1 MRVWTESFTLAF
13 FSWSL
18 SILSQNHI
26 HVHAYII
33 HEERNC
39 PYMVKPNSVISLMI
53 SKEAKCANWKIWS
66 IWRGWGI
73 VSKYLWDSFF
83 SNKSWEYLL
92 YTLLQVC
99 VMVWAHACPFVSFFC
114 VQVTS
119 ILVAFPWGKVYYNP
133 KVRIG
138 ILLLHI
144 FKSCLNHN
152 LSFVRPRTIRL
163 SHLLHI

>member
-99 VMVWAHACPFVSFFC
+99 VMVWAHACPFVSFFLC
-114 VQVTS
+114 PGHINLGCLPLREGVLQPKSTYWYFIATHIQ
-119 ILVAFPWGKVYYNP
+119 ILSESQLKLCEA
-133 KVRIG
+133 
-138 ILLLHI
+138 
-144 FKSCLNHN
+144 
-152 LSFVRPRTIRL
+152 
-163 SHLLHI
+163 